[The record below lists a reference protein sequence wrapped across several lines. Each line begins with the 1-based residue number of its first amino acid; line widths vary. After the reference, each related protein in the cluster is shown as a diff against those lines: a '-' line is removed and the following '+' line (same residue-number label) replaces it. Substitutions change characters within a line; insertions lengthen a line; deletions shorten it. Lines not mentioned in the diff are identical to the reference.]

1 MRLLGIVILFAGCL
15 KGTVWGIPAV
25 PTGLIGHSPEDS
37 LTSQETHIVQD
48 TISAA
53 QTTAEK
59 HAAHSGSGGSNWI
72 LPHLADSHELD
83 LEPFGTIHL
92 PQFAPIHLFGLTINL
107 SVTKHVFFL
116 WLAALLLL
124 LLLGTAGRKNASRP
138 VPQGFGNLIEVVIV
152 FIRDEVVLPT
162 IGKEGLRFLPFFLTL
177 FFFILV
183 CNLLGLVPY
192 GSSATGNV
200 SVTAGLAI
208 ISFLFIQAAGI
219 MKNGFIGYFKGLVPH
234 GVPIFVLPVMIVVE
248 FIGLFT
254 KPFALCIRLFANMT
268 AGHIVILSLI
278 SLIFIFQSVAVAP
291 VSIAFALFINLLEI
305 FIALLQAYIFTMLS
319 SLFVSL
325 AVHQEH

>member
-1 MRLLGIVILFAGCL
+1 MKFFFATFLAFVIAVICCREQMFADSTKIVPETQLAEKETLRGKSEPAERARHNESASILRE
-15 KGTVWGIPAV
+15 IQ
-25 PTGLIGHSPEDS
+25 D
-37 LTSQETHIVQD
+37 SQEL
-48 TISAA
+48 
-53 QTTAEK
+53 
-59 HAAHSGSGGSNWI
+59 N
-72 LPHLADSHELD
+72 
-83 LEPFGTIHL
+83 LEPFGMIHL
-92 PQFAPIHLFGLTINL
+92 PQFPPIQFGGLTINL
-107 SVTKHVFFL
+107 SITKHVVFL
-116 WLAALLLL
+116 WIAALILLLL
-124 LLLGTAGRKNASRP
+124 LSVAARRNSTRA
-138 VPQGFGNLIEVVIV
+138 VPRGLGNLVEVFVV

-192 GSSATGNV
+192 GSTATSNV
-200 SVTAGLAI
+200 NVTAALAI
-208 ISFLFIQAAGI
+208 ISFFFIQIAGI
-219 MKNGFIGYFKGLVPH
+219 MKNGFLGYFKGLIPQ
-234 GVPIFVLPVMIVVE
+234 GVPLFVLPVMVIVE

-278 SLIFIFQSVAVAP
+278 SLIFMFGTILVAP
-291 VSIAFALFINLLEI
+291 VSVAFALFINVLEI